1 MGGQLCGCRKKKEY
15 DPHQHTVYY
24 YYYYNSVGSFFLKR
38 RPGGYGELF
47 GLVLYGRPANER
59 RKDRTP
65 VLVYKFAVT
74 FSFYYDQ
81 TVVISH
87 PTTSVCFLYFYFIF
101 SEGNYWPR
109 AFSASHS
116 PISQRNQ
123 SIWTTICRRA
133 TKGFSSSLSFFPV
146 YCLIYKMPTKPKD
159 IYIYTLCM
167 YIYKGK
173 KGRERSACSSLRS
186 RRICHQDWLQFQGFL
201 VINQLI
207 DASFFFGGGGGSLF
221 LSPIWP
227 LISSLVCFAPC
238 FVPLF
243 YFLLCC
249 FSSSLPSFSI
259 LLVRFIF

>member
-1 MGGQLCGCRKKKEY
+1 M
-15 DPHQHTVYY
+15 
-24 YYYYNSVGSFFLKR
+24 GSFFLKR

-207 DASFFFGGGGGSLF
+207 DASFFFGGGGGLPFSFTHLATYLLSCLF
-221 LSPIWP
+221 CSMFCASFLFFTLLFFI
-227 LISSLVCFAPC
+227 IITVF
-238 FVPLF
+238 F
-243 YFLLCC
+243 YFVGTFHLLRGGGVCYGH
-249 FSSSLPSFSI
+249 FLASRGGYLKSSS
-259 LLVRFIF
+259 

>member
-1 MGGQLCGCRKKKEY
+1 M
-15 DPHQHTVYY
+15 
-24 YYYYNSVGSFFLKR
+24 
-38 RPGGYGELF
+38 F

-81 TVVISH
+81 AVISY

-159 IYIYTLCM
+159 RYIYTLCM
-167 YIYKGK
+167 YLYKGK

-207 DASFFFGGGGGSLF
+207 DASFFLGGAPFFFHPSGHLSPVLSVLLHVLCLFFIFYFVVFHHHHRLF
-221 LSPIWP
+221 LFCWYV
-227 LISSLVCFAPC
+227 SSFFEGV
-238 FVPLF
+238 
-243 YFLLCC
+243 LLWA
-249 FSSSLPSFSI
+249 FSC
-259 LLVRFIF
+259 